1 MAEGDFTGRVAL
13 VTGGA
18 GGMGRAIAVA
28 FARSGA
34 EVVVSDIATD
44 GGAETVRPITGV
56 GGDARFIGADVAD
69 ARSVEELVD
78 GTVAASGGLRCAV
91 NAAAIE
97 LERERLADAR
107 RARSTG
113 SSRST

>member
-1 MAEGDFTGRVAL
+1 
-13 VTGGA
+13 
-18 GGMGRAIAVA
+18 MGRAIAVA

-56 GGDARFIGADVAD
+56 GGDARFIGAD

-78 GTVAASGGLRCAV
+78 GTVAAFGGLHCAV